1 MNNKNMEKSYGIYL
15 AYFFMALIA
24 QNALRALFRGEY
36 NAMVTAVLML
46 GMTVIPFVVAKR
58 MNINLPWFVFFLVAL
73 ALWIHTAGYVQGYYT
88 TFYPYYDK
96 IAHIVSGT
104 AVAVLGFLG
113 VIFVDKYMKMN
124 LNTWFIIFFTIIFG
138 MAMGAAWEKAASGD
152 GVMLFPPARRAG
164 AADLDG
170 HIRRRPRCC
179 RSRALPRPRP
189 TRSAPASV
197 QRGR

>member
-1 MNNKNMEKSYGIYL
+1 MEKSYGIYL

-24 QNALRALFRGEY
+24 LNAVRALFRGEY

-104 AVAVLGFLG
+104 LFYENPA
-113 VIFVDKYMKMN
+113 
-124 LNTWFIIFFTIIFG
+124 NTT
-138 MAMGAAWEKAASGD
+138 
-152 GVMLFPPARRAG
+152 L
-164 AADLDG
+164 
-170 HIRRRPRCC
+170 
-179 RSRALPRPRP
+179 
-189 TRSAPASV
+189 
-197 QRGR
+197 